1 MKPLF
6 FMIMVGLAFVTAAQ
20 AGNGRKEKKAN
31 AALQG
36 TVADAATRKPLTGVT
51 VSISGRGNDKKELAT
66 DAQGAFKATAL
77 VPGEVT
83 ILLEKKG
90 YQTLRKEG
98 VAIREGAMLKLT
110 MEMEE
115 EEDVAEEV
123 FHPLLRLLQGE

>member
-1 MKPLF
+1 
-6 FMIMVGLAFVTAAQ
+6 MIIAGLAAATVVQ
-20 AGNGRKEKKAN
+20 AGNGRKEKKAD
-31 AALQG
+31 AAVQG
-36 TVADAATRKPLTGVT
+36 SVSDAATRKPLTGVT

-66 DAQGAFKATAL
+66 DAQGAFKVTAL

-98 VAIREGAMLKLT
+98 VAIREGSTLKLT

-115 EEDVAEEV
+115 EQDDAEEV